1 MQQAGHRK
9 GKDAAQIFADAD
21 TSGMTIDR
29 WAVAVDSFE
38 DEVSSFDRW
47 PTYEVGHVPSMN
59 FTLHACLE
67 ITFCARLQAGDR
79 FWIVRASKDPQFCF
93 AQKDSGQ
100 MEEPKKILR
109 KHLMFQDGEST
120 EKGTSPSLHS
130 SIWPQK
136 KVPFSVLSTLHSPQ
150 PGPSISTSA
159 DVLQQQNWP
168 FDRSA
173 ASRREENT
181 SQCSFGAQHL
191 ADVLST
197 AFVSLEDMETGVH
210 KANTKSEVFKRVLL
224 FDGDNSKVKL
234 AERIAKCRPDAVT
247 KCT

>member
-47 PTYEVGHVPSMN
+47 PAYEVGHVPSMN
-59 FTLHACLE
+59 FALRACLK

-109 KHLMFQDGEST
+109 KHLMFQDGE
-120 EKGTSPSLHS
+120 
-130 SIWPQK
+130 
-136 KVPFSVLSTLHSPQ
+136 VPFSVLSTLHSPQ

-197 AFVSLEDMETGVH
+197 AFVSLEDMEKGVN
-210 KANTKSEVFKRVLL
+210 KANTKSEVFERVL
-224 FDGDNSKVKL
+224 FPDGDNSKVKL

-247 KCT
+247 NANELLFWLVVSATEGNVAG